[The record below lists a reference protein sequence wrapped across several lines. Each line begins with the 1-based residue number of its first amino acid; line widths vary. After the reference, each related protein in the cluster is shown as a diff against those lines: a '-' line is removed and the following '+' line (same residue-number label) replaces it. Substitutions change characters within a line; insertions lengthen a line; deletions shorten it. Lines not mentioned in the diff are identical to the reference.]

1 MQFRKYHGLGND
13 YLVIEPET
21 VEATL
26 SEAAIRD
33 ICDRHCGVGS
43 DGILFGPLPDTP
55 EAFPDPASSAEALP
69 EFAVRIF
76 NPDGS
81 EAEKSGNGLRIFA
94 RHLHDTGRVSPAQAF
109 LVRTLGGPARAVVED
124 PRTRIRVQMGRIRFD
139 SDLVP
144 VAGPSREVIDE
155 PYEVGGETFR
165 ACAATVGNPHCI
177 LLVDDPTEEL
187 ARRIGPLIETD
198 ERFPRRTNVQFM
210 TVRDTHSIRIE
221 IWERGAGYTLA
232 SGSSASACAAA
243 ACRLGLC
250 GSPVT
255 VYMPGGELEI
265 TLDSDLNAELVG
277 PVACICKGTLCSE
290 HPALSPGPGTASA
303 PSI

>member
-1 MQFRKYHGLGND
+1 MQFCKYHGLGND

-21 VEATL
+21 AETAF
-26 SEAAIRD
+26 SEDAIRA
-33 ICDRHCGVGS
+33 ICDRHCGVGA
-43 DGILFGPLPDTP
+43 DGILFGPLPEIP
-55 EAFPDPASSAEALP
+55 AEFPGSGSATESLL
-69 EFAVRIF
+69 EFAVRIY

-109 LVRTLGGPARAVVED
+109 LIRTLGGPARAVVED
-124 PRTRIRVQMGRIRFD
+124 PRSRIRVQMGRIRFD
-139 SDLVP
+139 SDLIP
-144 VAGPSREVIDE
+144 VTGPSREVLDE

-177 LLVDDPTEEL
+177 LLADDPTEEL
-187 ARRIGPLIETD
+187 ARRIGPLVETD
-198 ERFPRRTNVQFM
+198 ERFPHRTNVQFM
-210 TVRDTHSIRIE
+210 VIEDTHAVRIE

-250 GSPVT
+250 RSPVT
-255 VYMPGGELEI
+255 VRMPGGELEI

-277 PVACICKGTLCSE
+277 PVACICRGTLCREQSTL
-290 HPALSPGPGTASA
+290 ATGD
-303 PSI
+303 

>member
-21 VEATL
+21 ADTTL
-26 SEAAIRD
+26 PESAIRA
-33 ICDRHCGVGS
+33 ICDRHCGVGA
-43 DGILFGPLPDTP
+43 DGILFGPLPEAP
-55 EAFPDPASSAEALP
+55 AAFPSPESPAESLP
-69 EFAVRIF
+69 EFAVRIY

-94 RHLHDTGRVSPAQAF
+94 RHLHDTGRVLVAHPF
-109 LVRTLGGPARAVVED
+109 LVRTLGGPARAVIEN
-124 PRTRIRVQMGRIRFD
+124 PRSRIRVQMGRIRFD
-139 SDLVP
+139 SDLIP
-144 VAGPSREVIDE
+144 VTGPSREVLDE

-165 ACAATVGNPHCI
+165 SCAATVGNPHCI
-177 LLVDDPTEEL
+177 LLAESPTEEL
-187 ARRIGPLIETD
+187 ARRIGPLVETD
-198 ERFPRRTNVQFM
+198 ERFPHRTNVQFM
-210 TVRDTHSIRIE
+210 KVEAPHTVRIE

-250 GSPVT
+250 RSPVT
-255 VYMPGGELEI
+255 VRMPGGELEI

-277 PVACICKGTLCSE
+277 PVACICRGTLCVE
-290 HPALSPGPGTASA
+290 HADLSAKG
-303 PSI
+303 

>member
-13 YLVIEPET
+13 YLVIEPEA
-21 VEATL
+21 VDAAL
-26 SEAAIRD
+26 SEAAIRG

-55 EAFPDPASSAEALP
+55 APFPAPESPSQTLP

-94 RHLHDTGRVSPAQAF
+94 RHLHDTDRVSTAQSF
-109 LVRTLGGPARAVVED
+109 LIRTLGGPARAVVAD
-124 PRTRIRVQMGRIRFD
+124 PCTRIRVQMGRIRFD

-144 VAGPSREVIDE
+144 VTGPAREVLDE

-177 LLVDDPTEEL
+177 LLASDPTEEL
-187 ARRIGPLIETD
+187 ARRIGPLVETD
-198 ERFPRRTNVQFM
+198 KRFPHRTNVQFM
-210 TVRDTHSIRIE
+210 TVRDPHSVRIE

-250 GSPVT
+250 RSPVT
-255 VYMPGGELEI
+255 VRMPGGNLEI

-277 PVACICKGTLCSE
+277 PVACICKGTLCRE
-290 HPALSPGPGTASA
+290 HPALSEKG
-303 PSI
+303 